1 MPDARPEP
9 DHTPQEVVR
18 LRAEIERL
26 RAALGAAS
34 AEAESLRSLAHE
46 DALTGL
52 LNRRGFVHEL
62 SRGLSY
68 AQRYGAPAAVLLVDL
83 DRFKPINDGFGHEAG
98 DAALRHAATLL
109 RSNLR
114 ASDLIG
120 RIGGDE
126 FAILLWQVAP
136 IVARQKADSL
146 ETVLAAAPCEWR
158 GASLAVSASIGS
170 APVEP
175 RDDVRSS
182 LARADAAMYRRKAER
197 RRAARERRAA

>member
-83 DRFKPINDGFGHEAG
+83 DRFKP
-98 DAALRHAATLL
+98 
-109 RSNLR
+109 
-114 ASDLIG
+114 
-120 RIGGDE
+120 
-126 FAILLWQVAP
+126 
-136 IVARQKADSL
+136 
-146 ETVLAAAPCEWR
+146 
-158 GASLAVSASIGS
+158 
-170 APVEP
+170 EP